1 MYLMKARVNGSVAFV
16 TGGSRG
22 IGLATAEAL
31 AEAGAKVI
39 LAGQDE
45 EALEANVAKLKAV
58 GHVASYEL
66 LDITDPDACNE
77 VSDRVN
83 DAIGPVDILIANAG
97 IAWSDTPA
105 EEMPDGI
112 WNRVLNVNLNGTF
125 WTCRAF
131 GKHMLERQKGSI
143 VTVGS
148 ISGII
153 SNKPQRQAQYNASKA
168 GLHHLTKSL
177 AGEWAS
183 RNVRVNCVAPGYV
196 NTEMSNV
203 TIQDPKYA
211 VPWMAGTPMKRMVEP
226 EEVASTNL
234 FLASPAASGITGA
247 VIVVDGGY
255 TIW

>member
-1 MYLMKARVNGSVAFV
+1 MYTNRTRVDGSLAFV

-22 IGLATAEAL
+22 IGFATAEAL
-31 AEAGAKVI
+31 AEAGARVVI
-39 LAGQDE
+39 SGKDEAALQSGTETLTRAGYD
-45 EALEANVAKLKAV
+45 ARYV
-58 GHVASYEL
+58 L
-66 LDITDPDACNE
+66 LDVTQSEACSEMSGRINRD
-77 VSDRVN
+77 V
-83 DAIGPVDILIANAG
+83 GPVDILIANAG

-105 EEMPDGI
+105 EDMPDET
-112 WNRVLNVNLNGTF
+112 WKRVLDVNLNGTF

-131 GKHMLERQKGSI
+131 GKPMLEREKGAI

-148 ISGII
+148 ISGLI

-196 NTEMSNV
+196 NTTMSNV
-203 TIQDPKYA
+203 TILDPKFA
-211 VPWMAGTPMKRMVEP
+211 VPWMAGTPMNRMVEP
-226 EEVASTNL
+226 EEVASANL

-247 VIVVDGGY
+247 VLNIDGGY